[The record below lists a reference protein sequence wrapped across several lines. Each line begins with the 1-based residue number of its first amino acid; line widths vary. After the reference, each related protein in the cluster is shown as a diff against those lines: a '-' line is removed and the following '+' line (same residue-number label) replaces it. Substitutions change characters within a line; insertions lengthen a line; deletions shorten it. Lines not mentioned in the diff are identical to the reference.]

1 MDPVGD
7 APALRLFFNVR
18 EKLRQSLAR
27 FRDLIL
33 EYGVIAVIVHYVIF
47 AIVIVGFWAAIR
59 AGWHTTS
66 TAGSVGTWTA
76 AYIAAKIT
84 QPLRIIA
91 TIAVTPFVARV
102 YERVTGKVKT
112 DSARSSERSTASPRD
127 VS

>member
-1 MDPVGD
+1 MV
-7 APALRLFFNVR
+7 
-18 EKLRQSLAR
+18 
-27 FRDLIL
+27 
-33 EYGVIAVIVHYVIF
+33 EYGVIALIVHYVIF

-59 AGWHTTS
+59 AGWHATS

-91 TIAVTPFVARV
+91 TIAVTPLVARV

-112 DSARSSERSTASPRD
+112 GSGQSSGDSTASPRD
-127 VS
+127 AA